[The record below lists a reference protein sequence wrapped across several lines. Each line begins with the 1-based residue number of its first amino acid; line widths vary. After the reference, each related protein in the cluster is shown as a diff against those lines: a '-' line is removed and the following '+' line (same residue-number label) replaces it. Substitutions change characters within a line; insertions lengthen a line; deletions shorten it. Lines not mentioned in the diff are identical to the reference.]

1 MPGPGP
7 MRGAVS
13 RPKNMKKTLLRILS
27 YMREYRLQL
36 VVVLLAVMISS
47 GANVAGTYFL
57 KPLINNYILPFVG
70 QESPDLSGFIGM
82 LTVMGLL
89 YAAGAFC
96 TWVFNRLML
105 NISTG
110 TLYKIRTDLY
120 SHLQTLPIRYFDTH
134 THGELM
140 SRFTN
145 DTDALRD
152 MLSQSFVQVISS
164 AITVTGVFFFMLFLS
179 PVLTLSLIHIYVP

>member
-70 QESPDLSGFIGM
+70 QESQDLSE
-82 LTVMGLL
+82 
-89 YAAGAFC
+89 C
-96 TWVFNRLML
+96 
-105 NISTG
+105 
-110 TLYKIRTDLY
+110 
-120 SHLQTLPIRYFDTH
+120 
-134 THGELM
+134 
-140 SRFTN
+140 
-145 DTDALRD
+145 
-152 MLSQSFVQVISS
+152 
-164 AITVTGVFFFMLFLS
+164 
-179 PVLTLSLIHIYVP
+179 SL